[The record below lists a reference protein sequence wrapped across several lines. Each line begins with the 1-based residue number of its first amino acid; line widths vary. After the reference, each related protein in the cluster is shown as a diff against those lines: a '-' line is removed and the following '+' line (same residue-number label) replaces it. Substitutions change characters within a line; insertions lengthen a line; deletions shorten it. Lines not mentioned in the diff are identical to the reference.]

1 MENKYQIKNCTLIP
15 TEGSSLSQEFDISAG
30 NPSITYFESVK
41 SPSISLTLK
50 FIDVDGVI
58 SREGIT
64 GGEYLD
70 LNIKVPD
77 YDNFT
82 ITPDKHFMMLNS
94 VKDVKTT
101 SKSQIATLEFVSVE
115 AIINETARVSR
126 RFTGNVSQIVKEL
139 LKDKK
144 GIQTD
149 KNLESDQSFNKYSF
163 VGNLKRPFD
172 TIQWLCPK
180 AASDD
185 KEGGFLFYETLDG
198 YYFKSIKN
206 LLEAEPK
213 VYKKPETPIE
223 PDGTPVNDFRIIE
236 NNLDSSNDIGMNC
249 RMGMYANKTIY
260 IDIQNQGASVVDYD
274 ITQLK
279 LKKPPKL
286 MEGLEK
292 HPTRLM
298 LRANDFGVAQVGAAK
313 SEVQPESELAVYQ
326 NKSYIRNNLLF
337 SQSLRISIPLNT
349 TLRVG
354 LILEIKFPVK
364 KGDGK
369 TETGTYGTE
378 KTNDPSGRYL
388 IAELRHLIGREK
400 AETQLKLIRDVFT
413 PDKSQITDS
422 GELVKADNRHYGST
436 FPPGSF

>member
-41 SPSISLTLK
+41 SPSISLTLS

-126 RFTGNVSQIVKEL
+126 RFTGNISQIVKEL

-206 LLEAEPK
+206 LLEAEPQ

-249 RMGMYANKTIY
+249 RMGMYANKTIFV
-260 IDIQNQGASVVDYD
+260 DIETGTTKTVDFK
-274 ITQLK
+274 ISELG
-279 LKKPPKL
+279 LSKPPKL
-286 MEGLEK
+286 PSKLEDI
-292 HPTRLM
+292 PTRLM
-298 LRANDFGVAQVGAAK
+298 LRILDKGALQKGAK
-313 SEVQPESELAVYQ
+313 KEDVEKENELAIYQ
-326 NKSYIRNNLLF
+326 NKSYARTNLLF
-337 SQSLRISIPLNT
+337 SQTLSISIPFNPD
-349 TLRVG
+349 LRAGEMIQVE
-354 LILEIKFPVK
+354 LPVS
-364 KGDGK
+364 KGDKETQTTGRPDDNDISGK
-369 TETGTYGTE
+369 YLISELKHTIDGLTASTGTE
-378 KTNDPSGRYL
+378 
-388 IAELRHLIGREK
+388 
-400 AETQLKLIRDVFT
+400 LKLIRDVFT
-413 PDKSQITDS
+413 
-422 GELVKADNRHYGST
+422 A
-436 FPPGSF
+436 

>member
-41 SPSISLTLK
+41 SPSISLTLS

-126 RFTGNVSQIVKEL
+126 RFTGNISQIVKEL

-206 LLEAEPK
+206 LLEAEPQ
-213 VYKKPETPIE
+213 VYKRPETPIE
-223 PDGTPVNDFRIIE
+223 SDGTPVDDFRIIE

-249 RMGMYANKTIY
+249 RMGMYANKTIFV
-260 IDIQNQGASVVDYD
+260 DIETGTTKTVDFK
-274 ITQLK
+274 ISELG
-279 LKKPPKL
+279 LSKPPKL
-286 MEGLEK
+286 PSKLEDV
-292 HPTRLM
+292 PTRLM
-298 LRANDFGVAQVGAAK
+298 LRILDKGALQKGAK
-313 SEVQPESELAVYQ
+313 KEEVEKESELAIYQ
-326 NKSYIRNNLLF
+326 NKSYARTNLLF
-337 SQSLRISIPLNT
+337 SQTLSISIPFNPD
-349 TLRVG
+349 LRAGEMIQVE
-354 LILEIKFPVK
+354 LPVS
-364 KGDGK
+364 KGDKETQTTGRLDDNDISGK
-369 TETGTYGTE
+369 YLISELKHTIDGLTASTGTE
-378 KTNDPSGRYL
+378 
-388 IAELRHLIGREK
+388 
-400 AETQLKLIRDVFT
+400 LKLIRDVFT
-413 PDKSQITDS
+413 
-422 GELVKADNRHYGST
+422 A
-436 FPPGSF
+436 

>member
-41 SPSISLTLK
+41 SPSISLTLS

-126 RFTGNVSQIVKEL
+126 RFTGNISQIVKEL

-206 LLEAEPK
+206 LLEAKPK
-213 VYKKPETPIE
+213 VYKRPETPIE
-223 PDGTPVNDFRIIE
+223 SDGTPVDDFRIIE

-249 RMGMYANKTIY
+249 RMGMYANKTIFV
-260 IDIQNQGASVVDYD
+260 DIETGTTKTVDFK
-274 ITQLK
+274 ISELG
-279 LKKPPKL
+279 LSKPPKL
-286 MEGLEK
+286 PAGLEDA
-292 HPTRLM
+292 PTRLM
-298 LRANDFGVAQVGAAK
+298 LRILDAGALQKGAK
-313 SEVQPESELAVYQ
+313 KEEVEKESELAIYQ
-326 NKSYIRNNLLF
+326 NKSYARTNLLF
-337 SQSLRISIPLNT
+337 SQTLSISIPFNPD
-349 TLRVG
+349 LRAGEMIQVE
-354 LILEIKFPVK
+354 LPVS
-364 KGDGK
+364 KGDKETQTTGRLDDNDISGK
-369 TETGTYGTE
+369 YLISELKHTIDGLTASTGTE
-378 KTNDPSGRYL
+378 
-388 IAELRHLIGREK
+388 
-400 AETQLKLIRDVFT
+400 LKLIRDVFT
-413 PDKSQITDS
+413 
-422 GELVKADNRHYGST
+422 A
-436 FPPGSF
+436 